1 MDDWFIYG
9 PAFSVGLKH
18 FAAVLGKGEF
28 KLQLLPLTAQRNIF
42 LEDPAMKQRGLA
54 ADLKGVTVVPEYEIS
69 VRAAAK

>member
-1 MDDWFIYG
+1 
-9 PAFSVGLKH
+9 VGLKH